1 MKDST
6 RLVSFRSDSDDG
18 WSTPECINGSR
29 FMSRGACLF
38 PFIGAREPPKIHSLL
53 LINAPNRYF
62 MRNKYDV
69 RGPLRGPSLSKRK
82 LWNKYL
88 SLSLSLSLFSSFFSL
103 SCLKRNSFGEHFAKS
118 WLFYHLHTGWLR
130 TPIARVPFHFSGCK
144 FSCQLGEET

>member
-88 SLSLSLSLFSSFFSL
+88 SLSLSLSLSLLFLFLPFLLETKLVWRTLRQELTFLSPPYRMVKNAYRASSLSFF
-103 SCLKRNSFGEHFAKS
+103 
-118 WLFYHLHTGWLR
+118 
-130 TPIARVPFHFSGCK
+130 RV
-144 FSCQLGEET
+144 

>member
-1 MKDST
+1 MQLGERTNFLARQMSLRCRGEVGRTESALYVVMKDST

-69 RGPLRGPSLSKRK
+69 RGPLRGPSLSKKK
-82 LWNKYL
+82 LWNNSVK
-88 SLSLSLSLFSSFFSL
+88 SISLSLSLFSSFFSL

-118 WLFYHLHTGWLR
+118 
-130 TPIARVPFHFSGCK
+130 
-144 FSCQLGEET
+144 